1 MYATGELYRTE
12 CRLAVQARSLRE
24 RPIQIELNLPYSSI
38 GEIMEEH
45 VHISISHARKV
56 STRPPLE

>member
-38 GEIMEEH
+38 GEIMEEPFT
-45 VHISISHARKV
+45 I
-56 STRPPLE
+56 